1 MGTTV
6 NFAQL
11 QYRLNQLREKT
22 LQLLN
27 DTDNG
32 DLAARLADEIDQS
45 CERKELRL
53 AFVGQYSS
61 GKSTIISALTGRK
74 DIKIDANVATDTV
87 TNYHWNNIVLMDTPG
102 ILAGKVEAHD
112 ERTKDALKE
121 CDLIFYVLTSQ
132 LFDDVVFENFID
144 LAYNQHFAD
153 KMFIVVNKMGMEAG
167 DFEQLSEH
175 YTSSLDTIF
184 SNRGYNVN
192 DFPIAF
198 IDAADFIEGKESG
211 DEEFVELSNFG
222 RFIDMLN
229 AFVAHKGIIK
239 KQFDTPVRIL
249 QSYLKNI
256 VVSSIDK
263 TLSDFYSQFESKL
276 NMSMRDMKR
285 DVGNVLSSFD
295 SSMMSE
301 VITVSQGI
309 GEIDQDQ
316 WNAQQIGLDENFKNS
331 ISDTSSR
338 IEETINMVYERLID
352 EMDQFGGKDAI
363 VKFYESVEAK
373 INSPSV
379 NIEER
384 KSLEKQRKALDFL
397 KQGAKYITNKAPG
410 VTSFGGGI
418 SQASGSALQEIVKK
432 TGHFF
437 GKNFKPW
444 QATRWAANIAK
455 FAKFGVPIIT
465 TGLDLWMQNR
475 EERKESERQQQ
486 IKNSRDHFIT
496 HYQTE
501 VNKVK
506 SQFEQYLL
514 AVLENYE
521 TKRQEVNRSKNEL
534 AQAALKNEQLNLA
547 INTLEGEYID
557 FIEVIEGE

>member
-1 MGTTV
+1 MSTTV

-11 QYRLNQLREKT
+11 QQRLMDLKDKT
-22 LQLLN
+22 VKLLS
-27 DTDNG
+27 DTDNAE
-32 DLAARLADEIDQS
+32 LASRMEQEIEQS
-45 CERKELRL
+45 GERKELRL

-87 TNYHWNNIVLMDTPG
+87 SHYRWNNIVLMDTPG

-112 ERTKDALKE
+112 QRTKDALKE

-167 DFEQLSEH
+167 EFNQLCNH

-184 SNRGYNVN
+184 SKRGYNVN

-198 IDAADFIEGKESG
+198 IDAADFIEGKETG
-211 DEEFVELSNFG
+211 DEEFVELSNFE

-229 AFVAHKGIIK
+229 TFVAHKGIIK

-256 VVSSIDK
+256 VVSTIDK
-263 TLSDFYSQFESKL
+263 TLSDFYAQFENKL

-285 DVGNVLSSFD
+285 DVGTVLSSFD

-301 VITVSQGI
+301 VISVSQGI
-309 GEIDQDQ
+309 GEIGQEQ
-316 WNAQQIGLDENFKNS
+316 WNSQQKNLDENFKNS
-331 ISDTSSR
+331 ISDTSAK
-338 IEETINMVYERLID
+338 IEETINLIYERLLD
-352 EMDQFGGKDAI
+352 DMDKFGGKDSL
-363 VKFYESVEAK
+363 VKFYDLVDAK
-373 INSPSV
+373 INSPSIS
-379 NIEER
+379 IEER
-384 KSLEKQRKALDFL
+384 KSLEKQRKALDYL
-397 KQGAKYITNKAPG
+397 KQGAEKLSSLAPG
-410 VTSFGGGI
+410 VKSFGGGI
-418 SQASGSALQEIVKK
+418 SQASGSTLQEIVKK

-455 FAKFGVPIIT
+455 FAKFGIPVIAAGI
-465 TGLDLWMQNR
+465 DIWMQNR
-475 EERKESERQQQ
+475 EENKEAERQQQ

-496 HYQTE
+496 HYQVE
-501 VNKVK
+501 VNNVK
-506 SQFEQYLL
+506 TLFEEYLYTIL
-514 AVLENYE
+514 QNYE
-521 TKRQEVNRSKNEL
+521 SKRQEVNRSKDEL
-534 AQAALKNEQLNLA
+534 TEAVLKNEQLTLA
-547 INTLEGEYID
+547 INTLEGEYTD
-557 FIEVIEGE
+557 FIEIIES